1 MAINFPEGTQDHP
14 AGIVQV
20 KMYSTNGATSRTSAG
35 YFWGGGNGGASA
47 NNGRITFTPRSTSNR
62 IIVTAT
68 LNFSNINV
76 NGGVLCL
83 INGAHD
89 STTRWIAEPSGAYVG
104 SGSVNRQ
111 AWTTADDSWSVK
123 HDYSIGSESVIMS
136 TTSSYTL
143 PSTIDIGFYWA
154 LNSGSSGY
162 LYFNRQAQ
170 DNGGRAISSATI
182 YEVKE

>member
-20 KMYSTNGATSRTSAG
+20 KMYSTNGATSRTSTG
-35 YFWGGGNGGASA
+35 YFWGGGNGGSGAV
-47 NNGRITFTPRSTSNR
+47 NGRITFTPRDTSNR

-68 LNFSNINV
+68 LNFSNSNN
-76 NGGVLCL
+76 NGGLKCL
-83 INGAHD
+83 INGAD
-89 STTRWIAEPSGAYVG
+89 DTTTRWIAQPTGAYVG
-104 SGSVNRQ
+104 SGTTNRQ
-111 AWTTADDSWSVK
+111 GFNTADDSWSVK
-123 HDYSIGSESVIMS
+123 HDYSIGSEAVIMS

-143 PSTIDIGFYWA
+143 PSTIDIGFYWH
-154 LNSGSSGY
+154 LSSSGY
-162 LYFNRQAQ
+162 MYFNRQAQ